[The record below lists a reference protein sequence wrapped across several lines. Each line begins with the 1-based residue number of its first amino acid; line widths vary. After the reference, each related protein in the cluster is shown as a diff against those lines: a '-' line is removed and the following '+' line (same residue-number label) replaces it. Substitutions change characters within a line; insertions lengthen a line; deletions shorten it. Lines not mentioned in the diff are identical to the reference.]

1 VSITP
6 SRVFAARL
14 VGVPILDPQGDHV
27 GKVRDLVVVLRSGAA
42 QPRVVG
48 LVTEIFGRR
57 RIFVPMTRVTHIDS
71 TAVFTTG
78 LLNMRR
84 FEQRST
90 ETLVMGEMLDRQVV
104 IPDSGIRG
112 VIYDVGME
120 QTRTRDWVI
129 SRVAVREPAKGFRR
143 HGQTHVV
150 EWRDVEG
157 LAQHEQNQGASRLLE
172 ALNDMRPADAAST
185 LHDLPFDRRT
195 AVVAVLDDERLA
207 DVLEELPDEDQVEI
221 LTYLQPERA
230 AAILGEMSADDAA
243 DLIADLPA
251 DTAARLLALMEP
263 DDAKDVRRL
272 MVYDEETAGGMMTPE
287 PVILPPDATVAEALA
302 RVRRSEIPMSL
313 AAQVYVCR
321 APLET
326 PTGRLLGMVHIQ
338 RLLREPPS
346 ALVAGFVDSE
356 LAPIHADAT
365 MLDVAIHVATYN
377 LTAAPV
383 VDEEGRLLGVVTVDD
398 LLDHLLPDGW
408 RDRPSDATKAPG
420 EGWS

>member
-1 VSITP
+1 MSITP

-27 GKVRDLVVVLRSGAA
+27 GKVRDLVVVLRSGSA

-57 RIFVPMTRVTHIDS
+57 RVFVPMTRVTNIDS
-71 TAVFTTG
+71 TAVYTTG

-104 IPDSGIRG
+104 ITESGIRG

-120 QTRTRDWVI
+120 QARTRDWVI

-157 LAQHEQNQGASRLLE
+157 LAQHEQSQGASRLLE
-172 ALNDMRPADAAST
+172 ALNEMRPADAAST
-185 LHDLPFDRRT
+185 LHDLPIDRRT

-221 LTYLQPERA
+221 LTYLEPDRA

-302 RVRRSEIPMSL
+302 HVRRYEIPMSL

-346 ALVAGFVDSE
+346 ALVAGFVDKE
-356 LAPIHADAT
+356 LAPIHVDAS

-408 RDRPSDATKAPG
+408 RDRPSDATKAPQG
-420 EGWS
+420 EWS

>member
-1 VSITP
+1 MSIAPT
-6 SRVFAARL
+6 RVFAARL
-14 VGVPILDPQGDHV
+14 VGLPILDPQGDQV
-27 GKVRDLVVVLRSGAA
+27 GKVRDVVIALRSGVR

-48 LVTEIFGRR
+48 LVGEVFGRR
-57 RIFVPMTRVTHIDS
+57 RIFVPMTRVTNIDS
-71 TAVFTTG
+71 AQVYTTG

-90 ETLVMGEMLDRQVV
+90 ETLVMGEMLDRQVL
-104 IPDSGIRG
+104 ITGTGIRG

-120 QTRTRDWVI
+120 QTRTRDWLV
-129 SRVAVREPAKGFRR
+129 SRIAVREPSKGLRR

-150 EWRDVEG
+150 EWRAVEG
-157 LAQHEQNQGASRLLE
+157 WAQHEKLQGATRLLE
-172 ALNDMRPADAAST
+172 ALNEMRPADAAST
-185 LHDLPFDRRT
+185 LHDLPMERRT
-195 AVVAVLDDERLA
+195 AVVAALDDERLA

-221 LTYLQPERA
+221 LSFLEPERA
-230 AAILGEMSADDAA
+230 ADILEEMSADDAA
-243 DLIADLPA
+243 DLIADLPPE
-251 DTAARLLALMEP
+251 TAARLLALMEP
-263 DDAKDVRRL
+263 DEAADVRRL
-272 MVYDEETAGGMMTPE
+272 MGYDEQTAGGMMTPE
-287 PVILPPDATVAEALA
+287 PVILPPDATVADALA
-302 RVRRSEIPMSL
+302 HVRRVEIPVSL

-321 APLET
+321 PPLET

-356 LAPIHADAT
+356 LAPIRADAP
-365 MLDVAIHVATYN
+365 MLDVAVHVATYN

-408 RDRPSDATKAPG
+408 RERSGDTGKSVLG
-420 EGWS
+420 GSS

>member
-1 VSITP
+1 MSIAP

-27 GKVRDLVVVLRSGAA
+27 GKVRDLVVALRSGTA

-48 LVTEIFGRR
+48 MVSEVFGRR

-71 TAVFTTG
+71 TAIYTTG

-90 ETLVMGEMLDRQVV
+90 ETLVIGEMLDRQVV
-104 IPDSGIRG
+104 ITDSGIRG
-112 VIYDVGME
+112 AIYDVGME
-120 QTRTRDWVI
+120 QSRTRDWVV
-129 SRVAVREPAKGFRR
+129 SRVAVQEPSKGFRR
-143 HGQTHVV
+143 QGQTHVV

-157 LAQHEQNQGASRLLE
+157 LAQHEQAQGATRLLE
-172 ALNDMRPADAAST
+172 ALNEMRPADAAAT
-185 LHDLPFDRRT
+185 IHDLPADRRT
-195 AVVAVLDDERLA
+195 AVIAALDDERLA

-221 LTYLQPERA
+221 LSLLNPERA
-230 AAILGEMSADDAA
+230 ADILEEMSADDAA

-251 DTAARLLALMEP
+251 ETAARLLALMEP
-263 DDAKDVRRL
+263 DDAEDVRRL

-302 RVRRSEIPMSL
+302 HVRRSEIPMSL

-321 APLET
+321 PPLET

-356 LAPIHADAT
+356 LASIHADAP

-383 VDEEGRLLGVVTVDD
+383 VDEDGRLLGVVTVDD
-398 LLDHLLPDGW
+398 LLDHLLPGGW
-408 RDRPSDATKAPG
+408 RDRPNDATTSLAG
-420 EGWS
+420 GWS